1 MLHSGVRVIAPE
13 VPMSKFPALPLLILS
28 SSVVLAQ
35 GASPSLEA
43 PATLPVV
50 FTKTISA
57 DHARAGDPVA
67 AKTTQVVR
75 LADGRTL
82 PSGSRVNG
90 HVLEASGFSYDTTP
104 YARQKASVLSIQFD
118 SAQDGAVAIPL
129 NVTVR
134 AMADPI
140 TSWDAQRPKASDM
153 DSLGTLTQIG
163 GDQLVPSQSE
173 VVDQNGDVVAYNRKG
188 GVYAHLIAHSD
199 CDGSEVE
206 VSMGSY
212 SASACGLYGFTG
224 VTATERGSSAEPSKL
239 TLVSTHGSPKLWK
252 NTTAL
257 LEVVPTQQA
266 SR

>member
-1 MLHSGVRVIAPE
+1 
-13 VPMSKFPALPLLILS
+13 MSKFPILSALLLS
-28 SSVVLAQ
+28 SSFALAQ
-35 GASPSLEA
+35 AASPSLEA

-50 FTKTISA
+50 FTKSISA
-57 DHARAGDPVA
+57 DHVRAGDPVV
-67 AKTTQVVR
+67 AKTTQAVR
-75 LADGRTL
+75 LTNGQIL
-82 PSGSRVNG
+82 PSGSRVGG
-90 HVLEASGFSYDTTP
+90 HVLEASGFSYDKTP
-104 YARQKASVLSIQFD
+104 YAKQKASVLSIQFD
-118 SAQDGAVAIPL
+118 SVQAGAATIPL
-129 NVTVR
+129 HVTVR

-140 TSWDAQRPKASDM
+140 TSWDAQRPKASDI

-173 VVDQNGDVVAYNRKG
+173 VVDQSGDVVAYNRKG
-188 GVYAHLIAHSD
+188 GVYAHLIAHND

-224 VTATERGSSAEPSKL
+224 VTAMERGSSAEPSKL
-239 TLVSTHGSPKLWK
+239 TLASTHDSPKVWK